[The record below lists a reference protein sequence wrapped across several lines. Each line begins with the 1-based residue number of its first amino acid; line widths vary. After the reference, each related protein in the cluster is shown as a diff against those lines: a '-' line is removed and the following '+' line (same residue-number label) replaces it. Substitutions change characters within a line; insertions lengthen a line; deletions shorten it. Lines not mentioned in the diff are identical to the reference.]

1 MAVTGLKIIIQR
13 AAWAEFAFP
22 RHGTL
27 LPAIQPASDDLQQR
41 NGSRNRIQKAA
52 TPVEWKMGNNVENAN
67 ARTTRMRLEKREAAC
82 LLGEQI
88 VADLKQGERLV

>member
-27 LPAIQPASDDLQQR
+27 LPDQVSQPTGPATIF
-41 NGSRNRIQKAA
+41 NGSRNRIQKAS
-52 TPVEWKMGNNVENAN
+52 NV
-67 ARTTRMRLEKREAAC
+67 
-82 LLGEQI
+82 G
-88 VADLKQGERLV
+88 

>member
-27 LPAIQPASDDLQQR
+27 LPASDDLQQR

-52 TPVEWKMGNNVENAN
+52 TPVEWKMGNNVENAS
-67 ARTTRMRLEKREAAC
+67 ARASRMREAAC
-82 LLGEQI
+82 LLVEQI
-88 VADLKQGERLV
+88 LA

>member
-27 LPAIQPASDDLQQR
+27 LPASQPASDDLQRR
-41 NGSRNRIQKAA
+41 NGSRNRIQKVA
-52 TPVEWKMGNNVENAN
+52 TPAEWKMG
-67 ARTTRMRLEKREAAC
+67 AAWKS
-82 LLGEQI
+82 E
-88 VADLKQGERLV
+88 